1 MYILVKNCAMYQAV
15 MKESGIVVFSSLNR
29 KRVKEFIEAN
39 TEKEL
44 QSDSE

>member
-39 TEKEL
+39 SGENCE
-44 QSDSE
+44 